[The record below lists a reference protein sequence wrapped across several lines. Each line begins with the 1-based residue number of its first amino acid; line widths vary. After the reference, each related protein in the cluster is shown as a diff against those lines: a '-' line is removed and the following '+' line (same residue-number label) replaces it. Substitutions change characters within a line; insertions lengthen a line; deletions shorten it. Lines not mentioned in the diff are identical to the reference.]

1 MPWMVVRAILFACR
15 RDSHY
20 FYCKL
25 KPEEEERGVM
35 IVSDEQKVSAVAINN
50 PEVRNV
56 DMKML
61 IGEKEG
67 WADHVM
73 RVFELGPDGHTPR
86 HRHPWPHI
94 NYILEGAGILFMD
107 GREHPV
113 QSGGYAYVPA
123 GVEHQFKNAGRS
135 GFRFICI
142 VPKEGHK

>member
-1 MPWMVVRAILFACR
+1 
-15 RDSHY
+15 
-20 FYCKL
+20 
-25 KPEEEERGVM
+25 M
-35 IVSDEQKVSAVAINN
+35 IVSDEQKVSAAVIHS

-56 DMKML
+56 TMKVL

-94 NYILEGAGILFMD
+94 NYILDGTGTLFMD
-107 GREHPV
+107 GREHPL

-123 GVEHQFKNAGRS
+123 GVEHQFRSAGQ
-135 GFRFICI
+135 GAFRFICI